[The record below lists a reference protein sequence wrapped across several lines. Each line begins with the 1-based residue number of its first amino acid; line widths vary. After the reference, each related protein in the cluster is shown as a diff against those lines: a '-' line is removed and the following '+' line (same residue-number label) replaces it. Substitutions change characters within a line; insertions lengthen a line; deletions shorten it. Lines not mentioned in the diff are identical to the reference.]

1 LGFEVRYIYA
11 QKLGF
16 AFKKNCKRNLLQF
29 SLNIKLGGCMRSLVT
44 QVMVNFKLISSICIN
59 FTTPTLK
66 LIQLRLVEAQKKL

>member
-1 LGFEVRYIYA
+1 
-11 QKLGF
+11 
-16 AFKKNCKRNLLQF
+16 
-29 SLNIKLGGCMRSLVT
+29 MRSLVT